1 MNMPILAVPKC
12 ADWHKDGAPVVAPRP
27 QPNSA
32 SPHRRV
38 RPRNEL
44 RPIPTFGLEAWASA
58 GDGIVAD
65 VDIGPVGERICFGPF
80 CLSPGERLLTRDG
93 QPVEIGGR
101 AFDLLVALTEQPG
114 RILSKRELLKRV
126 WPDVVVEDGSLRFHM
141 AGLRRL
147 LGDGQGGA
155 RYIATQVGVGY
166 AFVAAIERPEPTGQ
180 TGSGAPPAAPAPG
193 TTNLP
198 ARLPHLI
205 GREHD
210 IQLLAD
216 RVAAAPLFM
225 IVGPAGVGKTSL
237 AIELGHRLC
246 DRFDGQV
253 TFVDFSMIENVALV
267 AAMIAG
273 AIGIAVQTDDP
284 IAVLL
289 GHLRDRRI
297 LLILDNCEH
306 VIEPVAAIVERIMG
320 EAPHARIVATSREP
334 LRARDEHVHRL
345 DALAFPADASVLSRE
360 ELLAYP
366 AVELFCER
374 AAAADSALVLD
385 EDAVRAIADMC
396 RRLDGMALPI
406 ELAAVQVATH
416 GIAATARQL
425 GERFSLGWSGRRTA
439 QPRQQTLQAAL
450 DWSYD
455 LLSQPERATL
465 ERLSLFV
472 GPFSIDAA
480 LEVATEAEMG
490 HEEVAVALDALTA
503 KSLIS
508 SSRSQRTGTYR
519 LLEMTRAFARDK
531 LLARGEGRYNA
542 VARRHAGF
550 FLAELEGVAGRDEDL
565 LQDIRGLRLQLGNI
579 RSALAWS
586 FGEHGDRR
594 IAVRLAAASA
604 PVFLTLSHLVE
615 CRSWCQRAVEII
627 DDAHR
632 GGAIELELQASL
644 GITLMFTRGNSAV
657 AGDALS
663 RALELA
669 TMLEDHAN
677 QLRMLALLH
686 IFHERIGDYAVA
698 MDHADRA
705 VRIAEAM
712 GEPEALGIAYS
723 LSGISHHLA
732 GDQTRA
738 RHDLERSLRHSP
750 PSERSRTIHYGF
762 DHRNRS
768 GIGLARALWLSGYT
782 QEADRVARRT
792 VMEAGRLDHPV
803 TRCIAL
809 IWSLTVHLWMGDL
822 DTAEAE
828 LHAFGQCA
836 EVNAFRPY
844 IAAAAGLR
852 AELAIERGS
861 ASDAIDAL
869 RDSLSK
875 LRAARYDLQTTTFS
889 IALARGLILDGRDGE
904 AMALTDET
912 IARCEAN
919 DERFAMPE
927 LLRIKADILRR
938 TGDGLAGTI
947 LLQRAIGLAREQG
960 AQAWVLRAAID
971 FSILLSGTERAG
983 EARTLLAEVI
993 ADFPDEGVS
1002 RDLDRAKAL
1011 LASV

>member
-1 MNMPILAVPKC
+1 MNLSPPVFPNRARRQE
-12 ADWHKDGAPVVAPRP
+12 DGVVAVRLRPR
-27 QPNSA
+27 
-32 SPHRRV
+32 HCL

-44 RPIPTFGLEAWASA
+44 RPIPTFGLEGAASA
-58 GDGIVAD
+58 SDGIVAD
-65 VDIGPVGERICFGPF
+65 VDIGPVGERLCFGPF
-80 CLSPGERLLTRDG
+80 CLSPGGRLLTKNG

-101 AFDLLVALTEQPG
+101 AFDLLVALTDQPG

-147 LGDGQGGA
+147 LGDGQDGA

-166 AFVAAIERPEPTGQ
+166 AFVAAIDRPEPAGR
-180 TGSGAPPAAPAPG
+180 AVPAVPLTPAVG

-205 GREHD
+205 GREQD
-210 IQLLAD
+210 VQLLAD
-216 RVAAAPLFM
+216 RVAAAPLFT

-237 AIELGHRLC
+237 AIELGYQLC
-246 DRFDGQV
+246 ERFDNQV

-267 AAMIAG
+267 PAMIAG

-284 IAVLL
+284 VAVLL
-289 GHLRDRRI
+289 GHLRERQI

-306 VIEPVAAIVERIMG
+306 VIEPVAAIVERILE
-320 EAPHARIVATSREP
+320 EAPHARIVATSREA
-334 LRARDEHVHRL
+334 LRARGEHVHRL
-345 DALAFPADASVLSRE
+345 DALAFPADPGTLGRD

-385 EDAVRAIADMC
+385 EEEIRSIADMC

-416 GIAATARQL
+416 GIAVTARQL
-425 GERFSLGWSGRRTA
+425 GERFSLGWAGRRTA

-455 LLSQPERATL
+455 LLSEPERAAL

-490 HEEVAVALDALTA
+490 PDEVAVTLDALTA
-503 KSLIS
+503 KSLIAS
-508 SSRSQRTGTYR
+508 DRSQRTGTYR
-519 LLEMTRAFARDK
+519 LLEMTRAYARGK
-531 LLARGEGRYNA
+531 LMARGEARYHA
-542 VARRHAGF
+542 ASRRHAGF

-565 LQDIRGLRLQLGNI
+565 LQDVRGLRLQLGNI

-586 FGEHGDRR
+586 FGDQGDRR

-615 CRSWCQRAVEII
+615 CRTWCQRAVEWI

-632 GGAIELELQASL
+632 GSAIELELQASL
-644 GITLMFTRGNSAV
+644 GITLMFTRGNSAT
-657 AGDALS
+657 AGGALS
-663 RALELA
+663 RALGVA
-669 TMLEDHAN
+669 TLLEDRPN

-686 IFHERIGDYAVA
+686 IFHERIGDYDVA
-698 MDHADRA
+698 LAHAERA
-705 VRIAEAM
+705 VHIAEAM
-712 GEPEALGIAYS
+712 GEGEALGVAYS

-738 RHDLERSLRHSP
+738 RHDLERSLWHSP
-750 PSERSRTIHYGF
+750 PSHRSRTIHYGF

-768 GIGLARALWLSGYT
+768 GIGLARALWLSGST
-782 QEADRVARRT
+782 QEADRVASET
-792 VMEAGRLDHPV
+792 VAEASRLDHPV

-809 IWSLTVHLWMGDL
+809 IWSLTVRLWMGDL
-822 DTAEAE
+822 DKAEEE
-828 LHAFGQCA
+828 LRAFGHCA
-836 EVNAFRPY
+836 EVNAFGPY

-852 AELAIERGS
+852 AELAIGRGRTEGTVG
-861 ASDAIDAL
+861 AL
-869 RDSLSK
+869 QECISRLK
-875 LRAARYDLQTTTFS
+875 AARYDLQTTTFS
-889 IALARGLILDGRDGE
+889 IALARGLILEGRDME
-904 AMALTDET
+904 AIALVDET
-912 IARCEAN
+912 VARCDAN
-919 DERFAMPE
+919 DERFATPE
-927 LLRIKADILRR
+927 LLRIKADIVRR
-938 TGDGLAGTI
+938 MGNHLAAGD
-947 LLQRAIGLAREQG
+947 LLGQALDLAREQG
-960 AQAWVLRAAID
+960 ARAWELRAAID
-971 FSILLSGTERAG
+971 LAALLSGTERFKG
-983 EARTLLAEVI
+983 ARTLLAQVT
-993 ADFPDEGVS
+993 AGFPDGGVS
-1002 RDLDRAKAL
+1002 PDLERATAL
-1011 LASV
+1011 LASL